1 MAIRPDNARTAV
13 SKLSQN
19 NLDGGHPRMVPLPIR
34 LVRRATGS
42 TSPPFRGMAQLERGP
57 AIDILMLA
65 KQKGGVGASTLAR
78 EIGVLAASEGQR
90 VVFIDLDPQA
100 SLSKW
105 WNRRTADM
113 TGRPNPALASPPP
126 QQLLGALARL
136 RETDDADL
144 VIVDVPPS
152 VHSYLLGVMR
162 AADFILV
169 PCRPTSDDFEA
180 LPEIVE
186 MIEQSARRYAF
197 VITQAPTGRRIRS
210 VEDAV
215 PILARQGRVAGVL
228 RFRVTFPTAAAAGQT
243 TTEFEP
249 DGKAAAEIRELWG
262 FVSGELKKTHRVAA

>member
-1 MAIRPDNARTAV
+1 
-13 SKLSQN
+13 
-19 NLDGGHPRMVPLPIR
+19 MVPLPIR

-42 TSPPFRGMAQLERGP
+42 KSPPFRGMAQLERGP

-197 VITQAPTGRRIRS
+197 VITQAPPGRRIRS

-228 RFRVTFPTAAAAGQT
+228 RFRVTFPAAAAAGQT

>member
-105 WNRRTADM
+105 WNRRTAGM
-113 TGRPNPALASPPP
+113 TELPNPGLASPPP
-126 QQLLGALARL
+126 QHLLRALADL
-136 RETDDADL
+136 RETDAADL
-144 VIVDVPPS
+144 VIIDVPPS
-152 VHSYLLGVMR
+152 VHSYLLGVMS

-186 MIEQSARRYAF
+186 MIEQSFRRYAF

-210 VEDAV
+210 VA
-215 PILARQGRVAGVL
+215 
-228 RFRVTFPTAAAAGQT
+228 
-243 TTEFEP
+243 
-249 DGKAAAEIRELWG
+249 
-262 FVSGELKKTHRVAA
+262 

>member
-1 MAIRPDNARTAV
+1 
-13 SKLSQN
+13 
-19 NLDGGHPRMVPLPIR
+19 
-34 LVRRATGS
+34 
-42 TSPPFRGMAQLERGP
+42 
-57 AIDILMLA
+57 MLA

-78 EIGVLAASEGQR
+78 EVGVIAAAEGRR
-90 VVFIDLDPQA
+90 VVFVDLDPQA

-105 WNRRTADM
+105 WNRRTSDM
-113 TGRPNPALASPPP
+113 TGRPNPALASPAP
-126 QQLLGALARL
+126 QQLLETLARL
-136 RETDDADL
+136 RETDGADL

-152 VHSYLLGVMR
+152 IHSYLLGVMR

-169 PCRPTSDDFEA
+169 PCRPTTDDFEA
-180 LPEIVE
+180 LPEIVD
-186 MIEQSARRYAF
+186 MIEQSTRRYAF

-228 RFRVTFPTAAAAGQT
+228 RFRVTFPAAASVGLT

-262 FVSGELKKTHRVAA
+262 FVADELKKTHRAAA